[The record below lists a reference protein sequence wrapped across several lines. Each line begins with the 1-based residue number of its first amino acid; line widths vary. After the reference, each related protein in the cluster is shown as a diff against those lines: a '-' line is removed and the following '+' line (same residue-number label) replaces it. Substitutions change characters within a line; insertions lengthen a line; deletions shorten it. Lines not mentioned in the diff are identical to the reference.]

1 MRNQELHVGIK
12 FDADVAAAQKN
23 LQILFNSLNEISNLT
38 PQYGMKISDDLARAI
53 TSAKDLK
60 MHLTNAM
67 DIKTGN
73 LNLDKFQLSL
83 KHSNQTLSSLTSNLM
98 KAGPA
103 GQQSFLALQRAVAK
117 ANTKF
122 KDANNLLT
130 RFADTLKNT
139 VRWQLSSTLVHG
151 FMSAL
156 QGAITYA
163 QNLDKSLNNIRIVTQ
178 KSSEDMAK
186 FAAQANKAAQALST
200 TTTAYTDAS
209 LIYYQ
214 QGLSDKEVEKRTN
227 VTIKLANVTQQ
238 STTDISSQ
246 LTAIWNNFG
255 KGAENLEY
263 YADVITALGAA
274 TASSSKEIA
283 EGLQKFASIA
293 DTVGLSYE
301 YATAA
306 LATVV
311 AKTRESADVVGTS
324 FKTIFARLQGLS
336 LGETLEDGVNLTKY
350 SKELKKVG
358 VEVLD
363 ASGQLRTM
371 DNILNDLGARWN
383 ELTAAQKTALAE
395 TVGGMRQYAKFMAL
409 MENWNDV
416 QQNINIAKGSE
427 GTVQKQADIYA
438 QSWEASQKRVKAA
451 LEALYNEL
459 IPTDFIKG
467 FNDAISKV
475 INGVTSVMKI
485 LGGLPGVLLMA
496 VTILSNRFGPE
507 LTNGIEM
514 GLNKFNLF
522 KERIQSTGGLAQFLG
537 NAIKNIIVPNLHSS
551 EKAASTMKNQFQQI
565 EDYGSDIAKQSQFFN
580 DNLKNTSTKLESDL
594 VIERERLATEQG
606 LSEAYRVESGYL
618 AQIDNINGF
627 LALHQKE
634 MTQEQ
639 QQRLAGMTDELGI
652 LAKLHAEEEER
663 LAILR
668 EEAEELLSM
677 STQDIY
683 ENRISEF
690 DFADSKQNA
699 MLEVQLDTNTAF
711 NAEDQQQIQAT
722 FAELLGS
729 SEQIKFVFEDINGEQ
744 RLFLDQTTGIQ
755 TAEENFIAL
764 QQMSLQNYTGISQL
778 NDIILHILNDQTT
791 SEEEKAKALEE
802 QISKLEEQGIISEAV
817 ANDYRSQLK
826 TIKTANMSEKDRIKA
841 IAKLNGFMSKTATYA
856 KKVALAAGNSKKNI
870 DAAAQKGKA
879 LSKQMREAD
888 KASTKY
894 SNKLQDIKKK
904 IEKIAN
910 TKVSPE
916 QGITTAIQG
925 FSQLAMG
932 INSVAN
938 AFKTLA
944 DEDASFFDKLTAV
957 AMGLSMAISGINGAT
972 KLAQGA
978 LTTFAPVIGIVTTA
992 ISSQTAAF
1000 GILKAAKADDVLM
1013 SQLSQVSTEKNT
1025 AADLAQTLVKKGLI
1039 AVEQKEAVTK
1049 ALEAKASELGRAL
1062 TLKETLATIANT
1074 IAKKGETAS
1083 RGAGIVAKIADT
1095 VANWALQASMSPVL
1109 LITLLLTA
1117 AMIALTAIIL
1127 TVVMA
1132 VKAITAAYNA
1142 DANAAANAEAAAASL
1157 AEAYK
1162 ETKQAYEDL
1171 QAALADYK
1179 DGLTALE
1186 KLTKGTREWRDQ
1198 LRKTNEQAV
1207 ELLQKYPKLK
1217 EFASYD
1223 ENGILRISEE
1233 GMSQVL
1239 EEESARVDSA
1249 YATSLMANAKAKEM
1263 RNIAEQTQFKRD
1275 KDPSVWAG
1283 IGAGAA
1289 AGSVSSL
1296 GLALGGPV
1304 TGALVGGIV
1313 AGVQKANFNQKID
1326 EAIQQYAD
1334 NDELTGKTDEE
1345 LAQLFGVTTDLI
1357 PAIRDLGN
1365 DVRQAADAFSIAA
1378 EEATHALLA
1387 DNTTVQNST
1396 YSDDVGI
1403 FASDDYENA
1412 YSSAYEEELKK
1423 AKSRGLFNTGTDAS
1437 KAVMDEYARN
1447 AGLYD
1452 LKGFKV
1458 TNYKGNGTVEYKYID
1473 DEGKEQKKIVTAEEI
1488 AAMNASKRAE
1498 QMINE
1503 AGEKAAAAL
1512 DRLDATTEAKVVALK
1527 KDDTSNLS
1535 IQELNSGVNINDL
1548 SKEDLEALDY
1558 KPSSDS
1564 LTIEEMRAEFAQQ
1577 MAKQAEAAKQAII
1590 DAATHYGGQ
1599 DGVVAAVIKDA
1610 INNTNT
1616 AFANLSQAQISAY
1629 TNALGHIM
1637 YAGGDAAATQFNA
1650 GLESLMASHA
1660 DSASDI
1666 MNIANSIDWTAAD
1679 AMDQF
1684 NSQLAQAGIQIDK
1697 NSEAWK
1703 QMAEGIGKIQPKIE
1717 PRDYETVRK
1726 QFIELK
1732 SLAEKIKIG
1741 SIISDADYEKLIAT
1755 DKKLASLFTRTLDGY
1770 TYVGSQNLSQVV
1782 QESFRADTL
1791 QGLANA
1797 RDMNQAVGITSNSNS
1812 QNSYWNANGSKIKTN
1827 WTNAAKSIRGE
1838 IGWTKDDGSHATGVL
1853 NADWFAGL
1861 MADEEQFN
1869 ALLAAGGGIL
1879 SADKFKELQQK
1890 MANRQDLSQEEKDL
1904 LATFFDNVA
1913 AAEETWTDIAE
1924 MQKEGLTQLGSS
1936 YESFGAG
1943 VDAIRVAA
1951 EEYEIDNKALNDA
1964 VQAVA
1969 NAAILKST
1977 NLDELDSI
1985 LNEIAAAGVE
1995 QDYNTIAAAL
2005 MNMASQYKNCTAEV
2019 EKYQI
2024 AMRSGNTEALKA
2036 AEDQLRA
2043 SILLGE
2049 AAEKYGL
2056 DANVLESQTRSIQA
2070 LNDDMELN
2078 AETAAQMAIANQRMN
2093 KGIDTLSDNFEDW
2106 TKKLKTATHG
2116 SMDYAEVAA
2125 EIEGA
2130 LKDLLGLSDNFE
2142 LPEGFLDSKENLK
2155 LLEEAANGSQLAINK
2170 LGIQM
2175 VKGAMD
2181 ITSWDQALIDAYN
2194 ATAATDK
2201 TMSEFTMDMQTAFD
2215 TANAGMQAIQDN
2227 IIALTNGSMTLS
2239 QALDG
2244 VDLNEEDWIK
2254 SLNEMAVAT
2263 GMSVEEMRSM
2273 LNSMGVRANV
2283 EIDYVKQRTKVPTY
2297 TEVVEPGEEVT
2308 YYDSEGQPQTRRG
2321 WKHYTV
2327 PGDPIEVEGSV
2338 PVPHISINDDDLAA
2352 HTISEKTISF
2362 SGVGGGKTG
2371 GGISHSKTTNGKK
2384 SGSSS
2389 SKEKKDKKSAEKET
2403 ERYHEITALIE
2414 DYTRELDKAGKAK
2427 DRAFGPKKLKAMQA
2441 EIAAQAQL
2449 NAATEEHIR
2458 EIREWLEID
2467 KARIAAQGATFD
2479 EYGNISNYT
2488 ELMQQ
2493 HIDAYNAAVAAYNA
2507 SEQSDADKEAM
2518 EAADKA
2524 YQDFIDQ
2531 LSQYEETNDLLQD
2544 KLDELIEAQQAKYDK
2559 EFEMLQY
2566 TIEFKIEADDS
2577 ILSYLDYMKNKI
2589 ENFNDGVHDA
2599 VEMLATLNDEASAL
2613 MDKNSTYNSAIDDT
2627 LNHYL
2632 SNKGMGESDI
2642 QAFVDRFKSNNMSE
2656 SDMSMLEDMTEAEY
2670 QYLLG
2675 LKDNLLEINNSLIEN
2690 MNAVV
2695 ETVQNSFS
2703 KTAEDLDKAT
2713 RPIERAASALENY
2726 AAIIDIVGRDALG
2739 ITDAIAAELDNA
2751 AVAVAHSATVAAKA
2765 KVDTLQSERDEVQ
2778 RLYDEA
2784 MAQGLTEMAY
2794 KWKTVLEE
2802 MDDEIASATDDFN
2815 SKWQEELAK
2824 AREAFENT
2832 VERIKQ
2838 SMLDAF
2844 AGSIGSWSALK
2855 DSLEYAKTAADRFVP
2870 QYKEIYE
2877 LSKLNRDIMKSID
2890 NTSNIKNK
2898 QALRDLQKEINELE
2912 QHSGEISQYD
2922 LDNARRRYEL
2932 ELARLQLEE
2941 ARDAKSTVRLSKDA
2955 EGNWSYIY
2963 TANQDDIEKAEQD
2976 YEDKLYA
2983 MQQANNEY
2991 INSLS
2996 DQILELEEQYAEKL
3010 AEIRLDN
3017 TMSEEE
3023 RNAAIERLN
3032 AYFAEQ
3038 MEYLTNEG
3046 QKAVDNNA
3054 RLFEEEWT
3062 AYHNWTDA
3070 FGNDV
3075 QARIDNQHDFMTQFG
3090 DTILGTYTGYGN
3102 FDELNTAMVRI
3113 AEEASMK
3120 MEEAY
3125 SALQAQVATAMEAA
3139 GIDVAHF
3146 GEVVHDTV
3154 NNQIV
3159 PSAQAAEDAV
3169 VEMGKAAVDEFKELT
3184 DGVSAWQ
3191 TKYATEMQKIIKK
3204 NEKLAKSVNNLAT
3217 AYANL
3222 VTQMYAAAEAPAPKV
3237 PKFGHGITDGYIN
3250 DDSDSSESGDFDDE
3264 GGGGA
3269 TTPNW
3274 VRRQSRQKPSKDAA
3288 YKSYHETL
3296 WHDINGV
3303 KSDEWRDERHL
3314 WTGSPGIGGYS
3325 SATCDYCGMQ
3335 VDLDPK
3341 KPYAID
3347 DKGHILIPGYDTG
3360 GYTGNWNSSQ
3370 GKLAVLHEK
3379 ELVLNKDDTK
3389 NILGTVEMVR
3399 KLSQKIDLNAQ
3410 TARYAFNYHPIINDP
3425 KPIDRELQVDQT
3437 VSITA
3442 EFPNVQNRTEIEE
3455 AFTTL
3460 INQASQFANRKS

>member
-1 MRNQELHVGIK
+1 MADRQLSMILT
-12 FDADVAAAQKN
+12 FSADASAAKKEIADLAKTLRSVASTQFINENTIDLNALQQGKQAAAELLGHLQKAVN
-23 LQILFNSLNEISNLT
+23 V
-38 PQYGMKISDDLARAI
+38 D
-53 TSAKDLK
+53 
-60 MHLTNAM
+60 
-67 DIKTGN
+67 TGK
-73 LNLDKFQLSL
+73 LNLATFSSSL
-83 KHSNQTLSSLTSNLM
+83 KTSGKTLKDYKKELE
-98 KAGPA
+98 ACGPA
-103 GQQSFLALQRAVAK
+103 GQEAFQKVATSLATAENPAKRLNKTMQGFLI
-117 ANTKF
+117 
-122 KDANNLLT
+122 
-130 RFADTLKNT
+130 TLKNT
-139 VRWQLSSTLVHG
+139 ARWQLSSTIVHG
-151 FMSAL
+151 FMGAL
-156 QGAITYA
+156 QTAYGYA
-163 QNLDKSLNNIRIVTQ
+163 QDLNKSLTNIQIVTGQ
-178 KSSEDMAK
+178 SADQMEQ
-186 FAAQANKAAQALST
+186 FAIRANKAAKELSAST
-200 TTTAYTDAS
+200 LAYTDAA

-214 QGLSDKEVEKRTN
+214 QGLDDSAVEERTN
-227 VTIKLANVTQQ
+227 TTIKMMNVTGQGAEEV
-238 STTDISSQ
+238 SSYM
-246 LTAIWNNFG
+246 TAIWNNFDNG
-255 KGAENLEY
+255 TKSLEY
-263 YADVITALGAA
+263 YADAITALGAA

-283 EGLQKFASIA
+283 DGLQKFAAVA

-311 AKTRESADVVGTS
+311 AETRQSADVVGTS
-324 FKTIFARLQGLS
+324 FKTIFARMQGLS
-336 LGETLEDGVNLTKY
+336 LGETLDDGVDLNKY
-350 SKELKKVG
+350 SVALQKIG
-358 VEVLD
+358 VDVLD
-363 ASGQLRTM
+363 ANGNLRTM
-371 DNILNDLGARWN
+371 NDILDALGKRW
-383 ELTAAQKTALAE
+383 ETLTEAQRVATAE
-395 TVGGMRQYAKFMAL
+395 TVGGVRQYANFMAL
-409 MENWNDV
+409 MNNWSEV
-416 QQNINIAKGSE
+416 QKNITIAATSE
-427 GTVQKQADIYA
+427 GTLQKQADIYA
-438 QSWEASQKRVKAA
+438 NSWEGAKKRVQASLETIYNSIINDKAFI
-451 LEALYNEL
+451 NM
-459 IPTDFIKG
+459 TDTISTVLDGVGGLIKG
-467 FNDAISKV
+467 
-475 INGVTSVMKI
+475 
-485 LGGLPGVLLMA
+485 LGGVKGILLTVANIFAMHYA
-496 VTILSNRFGPE
+496 KEMPKFLERIKENLFIITGQANKIGAEIQAQARETIHIDKES
-507 LTNGIEM
+507 IEQDYDDPNAS
-514 GLNKFNLF
+514 GSAQETARLEILEQISQRQQELNKN
-522 KERIQSTGGLAQFLG
+522 R
-537 NAIKNIIVPNLHSS
+537 AI
-551 EKAASTMKNQFQQI
+551 
-565 EDYGSDIAKQSQFFN
+565 YSQ
-580 DNLKNTSTKLESDL
+580 DE
-594 VIERERLATEQG
+594 
-606 LSEAYRVESGYL
+606 
-618 AQIDNINGF
+618 IN
-627 LALHQKE
+627 
-634 MTQEQ
+634 
-639 QQRLAGMTDELGI
+639 
-652 LAKLHAEEEER
+652 HAEEEIAKLKDKGKEIEELGR
-663 LAILR
+663 KYDEAKVQAQKQYEAAEMLAQEGASRPNKTDIENVTKWGKEFGALKASRAPLKQISDSLEKTNSSMKVGQKQLTLYGSRLLAISKS
-668 EEAEELLSM
+668 ADKFKNNKYPEELEKLNNN
-677 STQDIY
+677 Y
-683 ENRISEF
+683 
-690 DFADSKQNA
+690 K
-699 MLEVQLDTNTAF
+699 
-711 NAEDQQQIQAT
+711 
-722 FAELLGS
+722 
-729 SEQIKFVFEDINGEQ
+729 
-744 RLFLDQTTGIQ
+744 TGKI
-755 TAEENFIAL
+755 TAEEYKEGLINLSNNMSDAAKNTTQLENNLRSTVRASGENAESMENLSQACQDVGSTGLLARQGLEGVRGTAEALPAPIIRTSTALMSITGTFMSFIA
-764 QQMSLQNYTGISQL
+764 
-778 NDIILHILNDQTT
+778 ILN
-791 SEEEKAKALEE
+791 
-802 QISKLEEQGIISEAV
+802 GIQ
-817 ANDYRSQLK
+817 RLK
-826 TIKTANMSEKDRIKA
+826 DVFTDED
-841 IAKLNGFMSKTATYA
+841 
-856 KKVALAAGNSKKNI
+856 AG
-870 DAAAQKGKA
+870 A
-879 LSKQMREAD
+879 
-888 KASTKY
+888 
-894 SNKLQDIKKK
+894 
-904 IEKIAN
+904 IEKIGAVVGVL
-910 TKVSPE
+910 TSIITGYV
-916 QGITTAIQG
+916 GIQKIATTVMKAD
-925 FSQLAMG
+925 
-932 INSVAN
+932 VA
-938 AFKTLA
+938 AEKTSLVVKGA
-944 DEDASFFDKLTAV
+944 RNIIEALRAKLT
-957 AMGLSMAISGINGAT
+957 
-972 KLAQGA
+972 
-978 LTTFAPVIGIVTTA
+978 
-992 ISSQTAAF
+992 
-1000 GILKAAKADDVLM
+1000 KA
-1013 SQLSQVSTEKNT
+1013 S
-1025 AADLAQTLVKKGLI
+1025 
-1039 AVEQKEAVTK
+1039 
-1049 ALEAKASELGRAL
+1049 AKASLEKAAASKIEGAGENVAAAG
-1062 TLKETLATIANT
+1062 TTAHGIANIFLKST
-1074 IAKKGETAS
+1074 
-1083 RGAGIVAKIADT
+1083 
-1095 VANWALQASMSPVL
+1095 MSPVL
-1109 LITLLLTA
+1109 IITLALIA
-1117 AMIALTAIIL
+1117 AFAALSLVIMGIVAL
-1127 TVVMA
+1127 
-1132 VKAITAAYNA
+1132 VKALSDSYNA
-1142 DANAAANAEAAAASL
+1142 DAIAAKEAKEAAAAVAEQANEAREQADKLREAFDKYDSAVEKLNECKKGTQEWRDALKEVNNMVGDLIREFPELAGSLKISRDQFGQMIIENEEEIMQMAEQRASNLEMVSIAMNARASQKQLVSDKTDQKRRETSYYDYRYNGDSGYYVNADGTLHSGSTATEKYQEVLENAGEYVNLTIDELALLQKELNMSDAHFKSFYDDLQVLGNSTNKVAIEIDNAAKIIANQVLGDKYTDLDADAEVAGKVHEAIEVMTAERQQKRAEEIEQDIIDRDAEDNTKATDQSDTSKEIWRRYLAASGKTESQWVADRNQVRHTAMNRTYAYRDESGDEHEVSIKTMAAVIGAYESIQEMEGTAAEFANTFANMNSEAKLFTANVINSKDENDRYNTDLAINDLNIEKLQTIKDIDMSNMSQAVDTIAQELNMSSDEFEHL
-1157 AEAYK
+1157 AEIAGM
-1162 ETKQAYEDL
+1162 TAEDL
-1171 QAALADYK
+1171 AKSISTSANNAVSDITESFATHTSTAMQSIYNDIANNGNSIFSTLSVEAIKNYGQMLDKILQAGGENAVISFNT
-1179 DGLTALE
+1179 GLE
-1186 KLTKGTREWRDQ
+1186 KL
-1198 LRKTNEQAV
+1198 LN
-1207 ELLQKYPKLK
+1207 
-1217 EFASYD
+1217 
-1223 ENGILRISEE
+1223 
-1233 GMSQVL
+1233 
-1239 EEESARVDSA
+1239 
-1249 YATSLMANAKAKEM
+1249 AN
-1263 RNIAEQTQFKRD
+1263 
-1275 KDPSVWAG
+1275 
-1283 IGAGAA
+1283 
-1289 AGSVSSL
+1289 
-1296 GLALGGPV
+1296 
-1304 TGALVGGIV
+1304 
-1313 AGVQKANFNQKID
+1313 
-1326 EAIQQYAD
+1326 
-1334 NDELTGKTDEE
+1334 
-1345 LAQLFGVTTDLI
+1345 
-1357 PAIRDLGN
+1357 
-1365 DVRQAADAFSIAA
+1365 
-1378 EEATHALLA
+1378 
-1387 DNTTVQNST
+1387 
-1396 YSDDVGI
+1396 
-1403 FASDDYENA
+1403 
-1412 YSSAYEEELKK
+1412 
-1423 AKSRGLFNTGTDAS
+1423 
-1437 KAVMDEYARN
+1437 
-1447 AGLYD
+1447 
-1452 LKGFKV
+1452 
-1458 TNYKGNGTVEYKYID
+1458 
-1473 DEGKEQKKIVTAEEI
+1473 
-1488 AAMNASKRAE
+1488 
-1498 QMINE
+1498 
-1503 AGEKAAAAL
+1503 
-1512 DRLDATTEAKVVALK
+1512 
-1527 KDDTSNLS
+1527 
-1535 IQELNSGVNINDL
+1535 
-1548 SKEDLEALDY
+1548 
-1558 KPSSDS
+1558 
-1564 LTIEEMRAEFAQQ
+1564 
-1577 MAKQAEAAKQAII
+1577 
-1590 DAATHYGGQ
+1590 
-1599 DGVVAAVIKDA
+1599 
-1610 INNTNT
+1610 
-1616 AFANLSQAQISAY
+1616 
-1629 TNALGHIM
+1629 
-1637 YAGGDAAATQFNA
+1637 
-1650 GLESLMASHA
+1650 A
-1660 DSASDI
+1660 DSAEQI
-1666 MNIANSIDWTAAD
+1666 TQIAQTIDWTSATGLD
-1679 AMDQF
+1679 EF
-1684 NSQLAQAGIQIDK
+1684 NKQLELAGIQIDK
-1697 NSEAWK
+1697 NSEEWK
-1703 QMAEGIGKIQPKIE
+1703 SFINSLSNIPIKLE
-1717 PRDYETVRK
+1717 PADVQTIRK
-1726 QFIELK
+1726 TFLDLK
-1732 SLAEKIKIG
+1732 KLAEKIQIG
-1741 SIISDADYEKLIAT
+1741 SIISDDDYEKLIAA
-1755 DKKLASLFTRTLDGY
+1755 DKTLKSLFIQTANGYAYIGSNDLSTVVKENYRNNIEQGLNNNLTAQSGIKEAADWGWDAGTNAKYGKITASGRETIDYGKLANAVKEGSAPEWATGSFLESLANDVNAEVIAAI
-1770 TYVGSQNLSQVV
+1770 VGISTERLSELATTDINSLTEEQKQAYYQEVGNLYQAIAENQEQLEQY
-1782 QESFRADTL
+1782 QESFT
-1791 QGLANA
+1791 QGL
-1797 RDMNQAVGITSNSNS
+1797 T
-1812 QNSYWNANGSKIKTN
+1812 
-1827 WTNAAKSIRGE
+1827 E
-1838 IGWTKDDGSHATGVL
+1838 
-1853 NADWFAGL
+1853 
-1861 MADEEQFN
+1861 
-1869 ALLAAGGGIL
+1869 
-1879 SADKFKELQQK
+1879 
-1890 MANRQDLSQEEKDL
+1890 
-1904 LATFFDNVA
+1904 
-1913 AAEETWTDIAE
+1913 
-1924 MQKEGLTQLGSS
+1924 LGSS
-1936 YESFGAG
+1936 YDSYAEGLE
-1943 VDAIRVAA
+1943 AIRAYQGQEFVSDEQIA
-1951 EEYEIDNKALNDA
+1951 EAITAMT
-1964 VQAVA
+1964 
-1969 NAAILKST
+1969 NAAVIGVQS
-1977 NLDELDSI
+1977 LDELDTI
-1985 LNEIAAAGVE
+1985 LNEIAQAKQNV
-1995 QDYNTIAAAL
+1995 DYNTIATAL
-2005 MNMASQYKNCTAEV
+2005 MNLASQYENCTAEV
-2019 EKYQI
+2019 EKYQA
-2024 AMRSGNTEALKA
+2024 AMRSGNTEALKV

-2056 DANVLESQTRSIQA
+2056 DANVLESQARSIQA
-2070 LNDDMELN
+2070 LNNDMKLN

-2106 TKKLKTATHG
+2106 TKKLKTATRG

-2125 EIEGA
+2125 EVEGA

-2175 VKGAMD
+2175 IKGAMD

-2227 IIALTNGSMTLS
+2227 IVALTNGSMTLS

-2283 EIDYVKQRTKVPTY
+2283 EVDYVEQRTKVPTY

-2493 HIDAYNAAVAAYNA
+2493 HIDAYNAAIATYNA

-2531 LSQYEETNDLLQD
+2531 LSKYEETNDLLQD

-2599 VEMLATLNDEASAL
+2599 VEMLATLNDEAATL
-2613 MDKNSTYNSAIDDT
+2613 MDKNSTYNRAIDDT

-2632 SNKGMGESDI
+2632 SNQGMEESDI
-2642 QAFVDRFKSNNMSE
+2642 QAFIDRFKANNMSE

-2670 QYLLG
+2670 QYLLE

-2815 SKWQEELAK
+2815 SKWQEELTK

-2844 AGSIGSWSALK
+2844 AGSIGSWSGLK

-2932 ELARLQLEE
+2932 ELARLALEE

-2955 EGNWSYIY
+2955 EGNWSYVY
-2963 TANQDDIEKAEQD
+2963 TANQEDVEKAEQN

-3062 AYHNWTDA
+3062 TYHNWTDA

-3075 QARIDNQHDFMTQFG
+3075 QARIDSQHDFMTQFG

-3102 FDELNTAMVRI
+3102 FDELNAAMVQI
-3113 AEEASMK
+3113 AEEASAK

-3125 SALQAQVATAMEAA
+3125 GALQAQVATAMEAA

-3154 NNQIV
+3154 NDQIV

-3184 DGVSAWQ
+3184 DGVSTWQ
-3191 TKYATEMQKIIKK
+3191 TKYATEMQKIINK
-3204 NEKLAKSVNNLAT
+3204 NEQLATSVNNLAT

-3222 VTQMYAAAEAPAPKV
+3222 VAQIYAAADAPAPKV
-3237 PKFGHGITDGYIN
+3237 PKFNNSNADGYTGTNTGGPGESNNDPDDIEPYTDSAHWQSDNHEHWKVRTYKSGRTEKINKGHHRWYLCDPVMTSGHGHSPIAF
-3250 DDSDSSESGDFDDE
+3250 ES
-3264 GGGGA
+3264 
-3269 TTPNW
+3269 
-3274 VRRQSRQKPSKDAA
+3274 A
-3288 YKSYHETL
+3288 YCA
-3296 WHDINGV
+3296 V
-3303 KSDEWRDERHL
+3303 
-3314 WTGSPGIGGYS
+3314 
-3325 SATCDYCGMQ
+3325 CGKKISI
-3335 VDLDPK
+3335 DPQQ
-3341 KPYAID
+3341 PYAYVD
-3347 DKGHILIPGYDTG
+3347 GTGDNQEVLIPGYDTG

>member
-1 MRNQELHVGIK
+1 MRDQELHVGIK

-23 LQILFNSLNEISNLT
+23 LQILFNSLNEVSNLT

-156 QGAITYA
+156 QRSITYA

-227 VTIKLANVTQQ
+227 VTIKLANVTQE

-283 EGLQKFASIA
+283 EGLQKFASVA

-311 AKTRESADVVGTS
+311 AKTRESADVVGTA

-363 ASGQLRTM
+363 TSGQLRTM
-371 DNILNDLGARWN
+371 DSILNDLGARWN

-522 KERIQSTGGLAQFLG
+522 KEKIQSTGGLAQFLG

-639 QQRLAGMTDELGI
+639 QQRLAGMTDELGT

-690 DFADSKQNA
+690 DFANSKQNA
-699 MLEVQLDTNTAF
+699 MLEVQLDMNTAF
-711 NAEDQQQIQAT
+711 SVEDQQQIQET
-722 FAELLGS
+722 FTELLGS

-755 TAEENFIAL
+755 TVEENFIAL
-764 QQMSLQNYTGISQL
+764 QQMSLSNYTGISQL

-802 QISKLEEQGIISEAV
+802 QISKLEEQGIISETV

-826 TIKTANMSEKDRIKA
+826 TIKIANMSEKDRIKA
-841 IAKLNGFMSKTATYA
+841 MAKLNGFMSKTATHA
-856 KKVALAAGNSKKNI
+856 NKVALAAGNSKKNI

-879 LSKQMREAD
+879 LSEQMRQAD

-910 TKVSPE
+910 TKVSPA

-957 AMGLSMAISGINGAT
+957 ATGLSMAISGINGAT

-978 LTTFAPVIGIVTTA
+978 LSTFAPVIGIVTTA
-992 ISSQTAAF
+992 ISGQTAAF

-1025 AADLAQTLVKKGLI
+1025 AADLAQALVKKGLI

-1074 IAKKGETAS
+1074 IAKKGETDS

-1142 DANAAANAEAAAASL
+1142 DANAAANAEAAAISL

-1171 QAALADYK
+1171 QAALADYQ

-1289 AGSVSSL
+1289 GSVSPL

-1304 TGALVGGIV
+1304 AGALVGGIV
-1313 AGVQKANFNQKID
+1313 AGISKANFNQKID
-1326 EAIQQYAD
+1326 EAVQQYAD

-1378 EEATHALLA
+1378 EEATRALLA

-1412 YSSAYEEELKK
+1412 YNSAYEEELKK
-1423 AKSRGLFNTGTDAS
+1423 AKSRGSFNTGTDTS

-1458 TNYKGNGTVEYKYID
+1458 TNYKGDGTVEYKYID

-1488 AAMNASKRAE
+1488 AAMNASERAE
-1498 QMINE
+1498 QMVNE
-1503 AGEKAAAAL
+1503 AGEKVAAAL
-1512 DRLDATTEAKVVALK
+1512 DKLDATTEAKVVALK

-1577 MAKQAEAAKQAII
+1577 MAEQAEAAKQAIM

-1629 TNALGHIM
+1629 TNTLGHIM

-1703 QMAEGIGKIQPKIE
+1703 QMVEGIGKIQPKIE

-1755 DKKLASLFTRTLDGY
+1755 DEKLASLFTRTVDGY
-1770 TYVGSQNLSQVV
+1770 AYTGSQNLSQVV

-1838 IGWTKDDGSHATGVL
+1838 IGWTKDDGSHTTGVL

-1869 ALLAAGGGIL
+1869 ALLTAGGGIL

-1890 MANRQDLSQEEKDL
+1890 MANGQDLSQEEKDL

-1913 AAEETWTDIAE
+1913 AAEGTWADITE

-1943 VDAIRVAA
+1943 VDAMRVAA
-1951 EEYEIDNKALNDA
+1951 EEYEIDNKTLNDA

-1977 NLDELDSI
+1977 NLDELDST

-2024 AMRSGNTEALKA
+2024 AMRSGNTEALKV

-2056 DANVLESQTRSIQA
+2056 DANILESQARSIQA
-2070 LNDDMELN
+2070 LNNDMELN

-2106 TKKLKTATHG
+2106 TKKLKTATRG

-2125 EIEGA
+2125 EVEGA

-2227 IIALTNGSMTLS
+2227 IVALTNGSMTLS

-2244 VDLNEEDWIK
+2244 VDLNEEDWIQ

-2283 EIDYVKQRTKVPTY
+2283 EVDYVKQRTKVPTY
-2297 TEVVEPGEEVT
+2297 TEVAVPGEEVT

-2352 HTISEKTISF
+2352 NTISEKTISF
-2362 SGVGGGKTG
+2362 SGVGGGKTS

-2488 ELMQQ
+2488 DLMQQ

-2507 SEQSDADKEAM
+2507 SGQSDSDKEAM

-2524 YQDFIDQ
+2524 YQDFMDQ
-2531 LSQYEETNDLLQD
+2531 LSQYEETNNLLQE

-2599 VEMLATLNDEASAL
+2599 VEMLATLNDEASTL
-2613 MDKNSTYNSAIDDT
+2613 MNKSSIYNRAIDDT
-2627 LNHYL
+2627 LSHYL
-2632 SNKGMGESDI
+2632 SNKGMEESDI
-2642 QAFVDRFKSNNMSE
+2642 QALIDRFKSNNMSE

-2670 QYLLG
+2670 QYLLE
-2675 LKDNLLEINNSLIEN
+2675 LRDNLLEINNSLIEN

-2695 ETVQNSFS
+2695 ETIRNSFS
-2703 KTAEDLDKAT
+2703 KIAEDLDKAT

-2726 AAIIDIVGRDALG
+2726 VAIIDIIGRDALG
-2739 ITDAIAAELDNA
+2739 VTDAIATELDNA
-2751 AVAVAHSATVAAKA
+2751 AIAVAHSATIAAKA

-2794 KWKTVLEE
+2794 KWKIVLEE
-2802 MDDEIASATDDFN
+2802 MDEEIAAATDDFN
-2815 SKWQEELAK
+2815 SKWQEELTK

-2844 AGSIGSWSALK
+2844 AGFIGSWSVLK

-2941 ARDAKSTVRLSKDA
+2941 ARDAKSTVRLSKDS
-2955 EGNWSYIY
+2955 EGNWSYVY
-2963 TANQDDIEKAEQD
+2963 TANQDDVEKAEQN

-2983 MQQANNEY
+2983 MQQANSEY

-2996 DQILELEEQYAEKL
+2996 DQILALEEQYAEKL

-3062 AYHNWTDA
+3062 TYHNWTDA

-3075 QARIDNQHDFMTQFG
+3075 QARINNQHDFMTQFG

-3102 FDELNTAMVRI
+3102 FDELNAAMVQI
-3113 AEEASMK
+3113 AEEASVK
-3120 MEEAY
+3120 MAEAY
-3125 SALQAQVATAMEAA
+3125 GALQAQVATAMEAA

-3154 NNQIV
+3154 NEQIV

-3169 VEMGKAAVDEFKELT
+3169 VKMGKAAIDEFNNLA

-3191 TKYATEMQKIIKK
+3191 IKYTTEMQKIIQK
-3204 NEKLAKSVNNLAT
+3204 NEQLAASVNNLA
-3217 AYANL
+3217 AVYANL
-3222 VTQMYAAAEAPAPKV
+3222 IAQMYAVANAPV
-3237 PKFGHGITDGYIN
+3237 PKFSNGAADQYANTGAGGQSASGGDPN
-3250 DDSDSSESGDFDDE
+3250 SDDSGDNETHTDSEHWKSDHHYH
-3264 GGGGA
+3264 
-3269 TTPNW
+3269 W
-3274 VRRQSRQKPSKDAA
+3274 RVRT
-3288 YKSYHETL
+3288 YKSGRTEK
-3296 WHDINGV
+3296 I
-3303 KSDEWRDERHL
+3303 
-3314 WTGSPGIGGYS
+3314 
-3325 SATCDYCGMQ
+3325 
-3335 VDLDPK
+3335 
-3341 KPYAID
+3341 
-3347 DKGHILIPGYDTG
+3347 DKGRHKWYLCDPIVIDSHHHSPTTFESAYCAVCGKKISINPWHQYASVDGQEVIIPGYDTG

-3370 GKLAVLHEK
+3370 GKLAMLHEK
-3379 ELVLNKDDTK
+3379 ELVLNKEDTK
-3389 NILGTVEMVR
+3389 NILGTVELVR

-3410 TARYAFNYHPIINDP
+3410 TARYAFNYHPIINNP
-3425 KPIDRELQVDQT
+3425 KLTDRELQVNQT

-3442 EFPNVQNRTEIEE
+3442 EFPNAQNRTEIEE

-3460 INQASQFANRKS
+3460 INQASQFANQKN